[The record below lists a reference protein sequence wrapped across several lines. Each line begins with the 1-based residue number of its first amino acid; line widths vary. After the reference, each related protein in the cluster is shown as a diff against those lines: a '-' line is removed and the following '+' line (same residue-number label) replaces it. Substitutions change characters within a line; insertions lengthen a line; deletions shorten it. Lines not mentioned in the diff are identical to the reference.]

1 MAIPLTR
8 FTHNPQSSWASLSP
22 GRWAGVVLCL
32 YAANLWAAVTP
43 PTEDINF
50 LAEHL
55 AEAAQDARY
64 FAMPWPGGNHAAR
77 KGWRPVI
84 SVAASSSG
92 TDFATTDGGLLTL
105 GASRS
110 LSPRRN
116 IDLLAYFDQF
126 NVSGSSTDNVLSAY
140 SLNGVPLDLPE
151 TALFTRP
158 RGRITHSGLAALIT
172 SPLQIRSDM
181 DWSYTWGLSI
191 EQLDLE
197 NYRFDYRLTGGND
210 AGATGF
216 IDYSGSQLLV
226 YAMAGLQTNMQWN
239 QWQVTPRAVLG
250 LPLKKGD
257 FTARMTGPGFDLNT
271 ASTDATPHKIG
282 DGFLYLGASFRIPHT
297 QLEMDLGALL
307 GYALFERLTHEG
319 IQSAAI
325 LSITWRP

>member
-1 MAIPLTR
+1 M
-8 FTHNPQSSWASLSP
+8 
-22 GRWAGVVLCL
+22 VLWLC
-32 YAANLWAAVTP
+32 AANLWAAVTP

-64 FAMPWPGGNHAAR
+64 FAMPWPEGIYGQQ
-77 KGWRPVI
+77 GWK
-84 SVAASSSG
+84 SVVSIAASSSG
-92 TDFATTDGGLLTL
+92 THFATTGGGLLTL

-110 LSPRRN
+110 LCQQGN
-116 IDLLAYFDQF
+116 IDLLIFFDQF
-126 NVSGSSTDNVLSAY
+126 DVSGSSTDNVLSAY

-151 TALFTRP
+151 TALFTHP
-158 RGRITHSGLAALIT
+158 RGRITHSGLAALI
-172 SPLQIRSDM
+172 SAPLRLGSEM

-197 NYRFDYRLTGGND
+197 NYRFDYRLTGGNN
-210 AGATGF
+210 AGTTGF
-216 IDYSGSQLLV
+216 IDYSGNQLLV
-226 YAMAGLQTNMQWN
+226 YAMAGMQTNMQWN
-239 QWQVTPRAVLG
+239 QWRITPRAVLG
-250 LPLKKGD
+250 MPLKKGD
-257 FTARMTGPGFDLNT
+257 FSARMAGPGFDL
-271 ASTDATPHKIG
+271 STSSTGATPHKIG

-297 QLEMDLGALL
+297 RFEMDLGALL